1 MQREEALAME
11 LGEVEQPMDPETMR
25 LTAAVRAAN
34 KMTPG
39 MKTSSCGNCYM
50 GDAFRCSGCPYL
62 GSWSCC
68 TSTRVHA
75 DNLPSQ

>member
-1 MQREEALAME
+1 MQREAALAVE
-11 LGEVEQPMDPETMR
+11 SGEAEQPMDPERMR

-39 MKTSSCGNCYM
+39 MKTSSCGSCYM

-62 GSWSCC
+62 GWSHCFL
-68 TSTRVHA
+68 STRVRA
-75 DNLPSQ
+75 DTSSLR